1 MSKPWVLKR
10 IIGDAH
16 ARRELL
22 WLRAHEKEDVAM
34 ARELEEI
41 DPGLVQRLK
50 AAGVEV
56 ADKPGELP
64 RDRRERFGQL
74 FDECYRRHEL
84 AAEVARRR
92 DA

>member
-1 MSKPWVLKR
+1 MTKPWIVRK
-10 IIGDAH
+10 IVDDAR

-41 DPGLVQRLK
+41 DPGLVDRLR
-50 AAGVEV
+50 AAGVDL
-56 ADKPGELP
+56 ADRPHEHP

-74 FDECYRRHEL
+74 FDECFERHER
-84 AAEVARRR
+84 AAVQSRRR
-92 DA
+92 GA